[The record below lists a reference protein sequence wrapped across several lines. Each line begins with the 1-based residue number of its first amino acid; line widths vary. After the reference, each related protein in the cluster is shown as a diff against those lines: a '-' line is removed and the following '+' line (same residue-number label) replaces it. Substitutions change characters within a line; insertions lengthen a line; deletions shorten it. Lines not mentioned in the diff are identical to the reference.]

1 MKERGLIVVS
11 LNEIAERWQVP
22 VSVIQYFITDCG
34 MPVEEKERGRW
45 FAEHTDLILEEKR
58 KAFEKVLFPE
68 HLRREHTEN
77 IP

>member
-58 KAFEKVLFPE
+58 KVFESNLFPKE
-68 HLRREHTEN
+68 IQKEGDLL
-77 IP
+77 

>member
-58 KAFEKVLFPE
+58 KTFEVNLFPKE
-68 HLRREHTEN
+68 IQKEGDAF
-77 IP
+77 